1 MVGAVILLLML
12 DKKIHKGLLKSDH
25 SIPFLLC
32 IQCLRVFIVFQN
44 RRRNAMGR
52 FVGTATNFFYFTKK
66 THQRACADGVL
77 YLSMIL
83 FL

>member
-25 SIPFLLC
+25 SIPLLLC

-44 RRRNAMGR
+44 RRRNAMEAFSGS
-52 FVGTATNFFYFTKK
+52 FVGTATNLFTSLK
-66 THQRACADGVL
+66 TKPYQRTYADGV
-77 YLSMIL
+77 
-83 FL
+83 